1 MVFVNSWNDYL
12 WPLLCGRNEEVR
24 TIQVALGYFK
34 DENETYWSYIYA
46 ASSISALVPILMFLP
61 FQKYFVE
68 GVTSSGIKG

>member
-1 MVFVNSWNDYL
+1 MPCFR
-12 WPLLCGRNEEVR
+12 WPQGTQVREILCRYR
-24 TIQVALGYFK
+24 IIQVALGYFK

-46 ASSISALVPILMFLP
+46 ASSISALVPILMFLL